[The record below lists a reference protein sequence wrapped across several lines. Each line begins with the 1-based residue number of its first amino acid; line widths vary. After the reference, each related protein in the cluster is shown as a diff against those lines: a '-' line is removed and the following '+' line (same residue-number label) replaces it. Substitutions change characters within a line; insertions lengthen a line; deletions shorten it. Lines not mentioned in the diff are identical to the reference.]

1 MSRPV
6 SHRRP
11 SAPQTPPSDSAR
23 MFPRSAAAAS
33 SPEFLISRFPQLF
46 RPFAVAFLLALALAV
61 APNARAQTVRW
72 EPLQGSLA
80 VGQTSELQLIFED
93 CAPTD
98 TPPRL
103 PKIDGLSLDFA
114 GQSTSTSIINFSR
127 SDSTTFTY
135 AARLTKA
142 QRVSIPSFE
151 IATNK
156 GKLRTPVATFEPG
169 TATVGNTGVALENAA
184 NSRLVAT
191 PASVWAGEVFTLNYT
206 LDAARSYFPDFGR
219 GQIEWNAEPL
229 VAEDWSRPE
238 PLESRAGA
246 EPRTGLAYRTRAIAR
261 TPGGVRLNAVSQLL
275 NLSVGVT
282 GFGFF
287 QQRQYQQYS
296 VTSAAPVLDVKPLP
310 APPAGFNGA
319 VGDLTLSSKIVPL
332 TAAVGEPVT
341 WTLELGGVANW
352 PDIPGLPARSVSKN
366 FQVISP
372 QAKRTPAEGKL
383 FDATLAEDVVLV
395 PTKAGTYTLGPV
407 AFTYFDPKSGTYKT
421 ATTPATTVT
430 ITEPVASAPGINLNV
445 IPDPAASAQSS
456 IENQKSKILP
466 APAPDALPR
475 EPVPGT
481 ASATVP
487 LSPRTILLC
496 LLTAVSCLLLFWL
509 GLALRRARVTDPLLH
524 RREARAR
531 LEKLIAEIAA
541 AQNSDSQLST
551 FNSQPPA
558 QQPSL
563 LLRWQHDTALLLQVR
578 AAAPTAADLPEPETQ
593 NPKPQTFP
601 ILWLEAEATLY
612 SAATPLPADWS
623 VRAQAALAA
632 TPLPRFSPFRLFLPR
647 NLFPFVAALLLS
659 AFLSPLASGAETQN
673 PKPETRNNAAGAA
686 DTALAY
692 RRGDFTAAEK
702 SFRAT
707 VAAAPLDALAHHNL
721 SLALAQQDRWDE
733 AAAHAAVALVQHPS
747 SPPIRAQFALAAE
760 KSAHVP
766 APLAAFLAPG
776 AIHSVARLQSP
787 AAWQFTLLAAVLV
800 AVLALGYFL
809 ARAYGV
815 APRSRPAGTAVA
827 ATLVLAA
834 LLALASVLGW
844 RAYGPAADAD
854 AAIAWR
860 AGTLRSIPTEADTT
874 QKTTP
879 LAAGTLARVD
889 IAKNFL
895 GWRHLVFETG
905 QSGWVRAE
913 DLVPLWR

>member
-1 MSRPV
+1 
-6 SHRRP
+6 
-11 SAPQTPPSDSAR
+11 

-72 EPLQGSLA
+72 EPLQGALA

-142 QRVSIPSFE
+142 QRVTIPSFE

-430 ITEPVASAPGINLNV
+430 ITEPVASAPGLNLNV

-475 EPVPGT
+475 EPVAGT
-481 ASATVP
+481 AVATVP
-487 LSPRTILLC
+487 LSPLTVLLC
-496 LLTAVSCLLLFWL
+496 LLTSALCLLLFWL
-509 GLALRRARVTDPLLH
+509 ALALRRARVTDPLLP
-524 RREARAR
+524 RRIARAR
-531 LEKLIAEIAA
+531 LQKILAEL
-541 AQNSDSQLST
+541 SESQLST
-551 FNSQPPA
+551 PNSQPPA
-558 QQPSL
+558 QQQSL
-563 LLRWQHDTALLLQVR
+563 LLRWQHDTALLLGVR
-578 AAAPTAADLPEPETQ
+578 AAAPTAADLPEPKTQ
-593 NPKPQTFP
+593 NPDPQTFR

-623 VRAQAALAA
+623 ARAQAALAA

-647 NLFPFVAALLLS
+647 NLFPFVAAFLLC

-673 PKPETRNNAAGAA
+673 PKPETRNPATGAA
-686 DTALAY
+686 EAASAY

-733 AAAHAAVALVQHPS
+733 AAAHAAVALVQDPS
-747 SPPIRAQFALAAE
+747 SPPIRLQFALAAE

-776 AIHSVARLQSP
+776 PLHALARLQSP

-800 AVLALGYFL
+800 AVVSLGYFL

-815 APRSRPAGTAVA
+815 APRSRHAGTAIA
-827 ATLVLAA
+827 SSLVLAGLIAIAA
-834 LLALASVLGW
+834 LFAY
-844 RAYGPAADAD
+844 RAYGPAADAQ

-879 LAAGTLARVD
+879 LAAGSLARVD

-895 GWRHLVFETG
+895 GWRHLTFETG